1 MFDPEDAAN
10 GRADRRACE
19 ASALMEPFRID
30 STAADHVGVLVNPS
44 GDCGPQ
50 LIEIEAWARDLGLD
64 VVDLGTSAEPSDIA
78 AGCALVA
85 ALGGDGT
92 ILRALHVAMPHH
104 AAVLGVNFGTVGFL
118 ADIDGDDLAR
128 ALDRIAAGE
137 ATIDARTAL
146 VATMRTD
153 PAQRVIAFND
163 VVVARQ
169 PGFGT
174 ARLRVEVG
182 GEPMLALSGDGV
194 VVASPTGSTAY
205 TVGAGGPAVA
215 PSLDA
220 IVVTPLATQG
230 SPLRSLVVDGSD
242 RVRIDIEP
250 SSAPLSVEI
259 DGRTTHDM
267 PAAADIEIHAAPRK
281 ARLVR
286 TRPRTF
292 YNDLAERLGPIA
304 GAARRGRYETFT

>member
-1 MFDPEDAAN
+1 
-10 GRADRRACE
+10 
-19 ASALMEPFRID
+19 MEPFRIG
-30 STAADHVGVLVNPS
+30 SKPGEHVGVLVNPS

-50 LIEIEAWARDLGLD
+50 LLEIEAWARELGVD
-64 VVDLGTSAEPSDIA
+64 VVELGTSAEPSVLTSD
-78 AGCALVA
+78 CTLVI

-92 ILRALHVAMPHH
+92 ILRALQLAMPHRS
-104 AAVLGVNFGTVGFL
+104 AVLGVNFGTLGFL
-118 ADIDGDDLAR
+118 ADVDRDDFTG

-137 ATIDARTAL
+137 ATVDARTAL
-146 VATMRTD
+146 VATLRTE
-153 PAQRVIAFND
+153 PEGRIIAFND
-163 VVVARQ
+163 IVVARR

-174 ARLRVEVG
+174 ARLRIEVG

-215 PSLDA
+215 PTLDA
-220 IVVTPLATQG
+220 IIVTPLATQG

-242 RVRIDIEP
+242 SVRIDIEP
-250 SSAPLSVEI
+250 VSAPLSVEI

-267 PAAADIEIHAAPRK
+267 PADADIEIHAAPRK

-292 YNDLAERLGPIA
+292 YSDLAGRLRPMPA
-304 GAARRGRYETFT
+304 NRGRYESLT